1 MSNNR
6 LSAVSATATRTISA
20 AEYDAVRDAITGIQF
35 GSVNITLHEGRIV
48 QIDVTEKRRLTL
60 QSRARPSAG

>member
-6 LSAVSATATRTISA
+6 LSAVSATATRTISP
-20 AEYDAVRDAITGIQF
+20 AEYEAVSEAIAGIQF

-48 QIDVTEKRRLTL
+48 QIDVTEKRRLTV
-60 QSRARPSAG
+60 QRQGRHVAG

>member
-20 AEYDAVRDAITGIQF
+20 AEYDAVRDAISGIQF

-48 QIDVTEKRRLTL
+48 QIDVTEKRRLTV
-60 QSRARPSAG
+60 QRQGRHVAG